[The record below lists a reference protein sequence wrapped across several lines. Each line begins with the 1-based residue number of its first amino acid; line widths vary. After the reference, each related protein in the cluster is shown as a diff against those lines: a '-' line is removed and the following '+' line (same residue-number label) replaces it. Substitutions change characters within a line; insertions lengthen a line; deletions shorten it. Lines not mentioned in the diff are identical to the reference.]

1 MKIQHALLCAGAL
14 AAASLAQ
21 EPAPPT
27 PKWLGDITR
36 VAYTDLGNARFSGD
50 WPDKVIA
57 DMAAAGVQLF
67 FSRVH
72 SGSDWEGLAWK
83 SEFGIPDPKMGERDA
98 TRYLVDLCHSNHIR
112 YLGYYWA
119 QREPASLAEAH
130 PDWCGVNSHGKPSR
144 YFCINTPYRQLV
156 RNRIV
161 ELVAKE
167 GVDGIFFDMFHARAD
182 ECYCACCKARFRQQ
196 TGQEAPTVENFENP
210 VWRKWVEFRY
220 RSIEEAMLEFN
231 RAIKAANPEAALMVN
246 TWNAWVYQDELKCRN
261 SIRVI
266 ENVDAILEE
275 TGWYDTVD
283 PSFCAF
289 PTLYNFMSWHLAGLA
304 KEKPAFMWARGAVV
318 RLPIGYTETLTR
330 QMVMLANGA
339 VPAQSVPGRAVMA
352 RYMGDLAEREAYVR
366 SSRPLRWC
374 GLLVSEKTEMWY
386 GRKEPQERYIKG
398 IYGAYQIMLERHL
411 PVVLVTDRDLE
422 RGDLAGLSVLVAPNA
437 AALSKKECE
446 QLRRFVSAGGGL
458 VATYETAMYDEE
470 GQPLAD
476 FRLGDLLNAHKVGEF
491 DGRAIRVGWD
501 PLKIHTANWYVPAT
515 HRWAQGEVRVAM
527 ERCGVTDPLG
537 TVHSGLPL
545 IGRLLEV
552 EPVKGKRS
560 DLRVT
565 TSQYNDQLKKMENT
579 NHSGVVENQF
589 GAGKVFYFPADLT
602 WSYFRLGDPHAGGLL
617 VQAIRE
623 AAGQIS
629 PVEVT
634 APSIVQ
640 TTTFVQGK
648 RLVVHLLNDIS
659 SLGRSQNVKGESL
672 RERTEVLPIH
682 DITVTFRDP
691 RLQRFTL
698 IPSGAVLPFEQAP
711 QGQVVKVPPLQVHA
725 LVVAEER

>member
-1 MKIQHALLCAGAL
+1 MRHLLFCACAL
-14 AAASLAQ
+14 ATASLAG
-21 EPAPPT
+21 ESAPPA
-27 PKWLGDITR
+27 PKWLSEITR

-57 DMAAAGVQLF
+57 DAAAAGVQLF

-72 SGSDWEGLAWK
+72 SGSEWEGLAWK
-83 SEFGIPDPKMGERDA
+83 SEFGPMDPKMNGRDC
-98 TRYLVDLCHSNHIR
+98 THELVDLCHKNHIR

-119 QREPASLAEAH
+119 QREPASVAEAH
-130 PDWCGVNSHGKPSR
+130 PDWCGVNSHGKPTR
-144 YFCINTPYRQLV
+144 YFCVNTPYRQLV
-156 RNRIV
+156 RDRIV

-167 GVDGIFFDMFHARAD
+167 GVDGIFFDMFHARSD
-182 ECYCACCKARFRQQ
+182 ECYCACCKAKFRQQ
-196 TGQEAPTVENFENP
+196 TGQDAPTVENFENP

-220 RSIEEAMLEFN
+220 RSIEDAMLEFN
-231 RAIKAANPEAALMVN
+231 RAIKAANPEAALLVN

-266 ENVDAILEE
+266 ENVDGILEE
-275 TGWYDTVD
+275 TAWYDTVD
-283 PSFCAF
+283 PSFAAF

-304 KEKPAFMWARGAVV
+304 KDKPAFMWARGAVV
-318 RLPIGYTETLTR
+318 RLPIGYTEALTR

-339 VPAQSVPGRAVMA
+339 VPAQSVPGRAVLA
-352 RYMGDLAEREAYVR
+352 RYMGDLAAREAYTR
-366 SSRPLRWC
+366 GSRPLRWC

-437 AALSKKECE
+437 AALSEKECDN
-446 QLRRFVSAGGGL
+446 LRRFVHDGGGL
-458 VATYETAMYDEE
+458 VATYETAMCDEE

-491 DGRAIRVGWD
+491 DARAIRVGWD
-501 PLKIHTANWYVPAT
+501 PLKIHDANWYVPAT
-515 HRWAQGEVRVAM
+515 HRWAQGEVRTAM
-527 ERCGVTDPLG
+527 ERCGVTDPPG
-537 TVHSGLPL
+537 TVHTGLPL

-565 TSQYNDQLKKMENT
+565 TAQYNEQLKKVENT
-579 NHSGVVENQF
+579 NHPGVVENQF
-589 GAGKVFYFPADLT
+589 GAGKVIYFPADLT
-602 WSYFRLGDPHAGGLL
+602 WSYFRLGDPHAAGLL
-617 VQAIRE
+617 EQALRE
-623 AAGQIS
+623 AAGARP
-629 PVEVT
+629 PVEVS

-640 TTTFVQGK
+640 ATTFVQGQ
-648 RLVVHLLNDIS
+648 RLVVQLLNDIS

-672 RERTEVLPIH
+672 RERTEVIPIH
-682 DITVTFRDP
+682 GITVTFHDP

-698 IPSGAVLPFEQAP
+698 IPGGTVLQAAQTP
-711 QGQVVKVPPLQVHA
+711 QGQVVHVPPLEVHA
-725 LVVAEER
+725 MVVAEER

>member
-1 MKIQHALLCAGAL
+1 MKIRHALLCAGVL

-36 VAYTDLGNARFSGD
+36 VAYTDLGNARFAGD

-72 SGSDWEGLAWK
+72 SGSEWEGLAWK
-83 SEFGIPDPKMGERDA
+83 SEFGSPDPKMGERDA
-98 TRYLVDLCHSNHIR
+98 TRYLVDLCHKHHIR

-182 ECYCACCKARFRQQ
+182 ECYCACCKAKFRQL
-196 TGQEAPTVENFENP
+196 TGQEAPTVEDLNSP
-210 VWRKWVEFRY
+210 LWRKWVEFRY
-220 RSIEEAMLEFN
+220 RSIEDAMLEFN
-231 RAIKAANPEAALMVN
+231 RAIKAANPEAALAVN
-246 TWNAWVYQDELKCRN
+246 TWNAWVYQDELTRRN

-304 KEKPAFMWARGAVV
+304 KEKPAFMWARGGVV
-318 RLPIGYTETLTR
+318 RLPIGYTESFTR
-330 QMVMLANGA
+330 QAVMLANGS
-339 VPAQSVPGRAVMA
+339 VPAQSVPGRDVMK
-352 RYMGDLAEREAYVR
+352 RYMADIAARDEFVR
-366 SSRPLRWC
+366 GSRPLRWC

-386 GRKEPQERYIKG
+386 GRHEPQERYIKG
-398 IYGAYQIMLERHL
+398 IYGAYQLMLEKHL
-411 PVVLVTDRDLE
+411 PVVLITDRDLE

-437 AALSKKECE
+437 AALSEKECDN
-446 QLRRFVSAGGGL
+446 LRRFVHAGGGL
-458 VATYETAMYDEE
+458 VATFETSMCDEE
-470 GQPLAD
+470 GQPLQD

-491 DGRAIRVGWD
+491 DARAIRVGWD
-501 PLKIHTANWYVPAT
+501 PLKIHYANWYVPAK
-515 HRWAQGEVRVAM
+515 HRWATGDVRVAM

-537 TVHSGLPL
+537 TVHTGLQM

-560 DLRVT
+560 DLRVNT
-565 TSQYNDQLKKMENT
+565 ADYSEQLKQVVST
-579 NHSGVVENQF
+579 NYPGVVENKF
-589 GAGKVFYFPADLT
+589 GAGKVLYFPADLT
-602 WSYFRLGDPHAGGLL
+602 WSYFRLGDPHVGGLL
-617 VQAIRE
+617 EQAIRE
-623 AAGQIS
+623 AAGLPP
-629 PVEVT
+629 PVEVI

-640 TTTFVQGK
+640 ASTFVQGK

-698 IPSGAVLPFEQAP
+698 IPGGAVLPFEQTP